1 MGLWTTIFGKK
12 SNLHDPDLTQL
23 AGELKKI
30 DQFIQQKKL
39 TLEISLKASGFSL
52 FPKIQKKLAEADPL
66 TKTRYQ
72 LKLRAELMPNF
83 QQLLNLGQQLL
94 IRNFEDYNQDKSSS
108 GKLRLDVK
116 DKEIIELWEILEEAQ
131 EKRDK
136 LWLSWMAVQ
145 KSEHGYSAY
154 ATNKMQQRLSAIAE
168 EIISA
173 LELRFRI
180 YLQAYNQ
187 YRQEKILS
195 SSKKKVQEAKKQIT
209 AEVKKL
215 YPTSTKQSYGVVKL
229 FKSKAELQ
237 LEHKEELKREMV
249 RKKAA

>member
-1 MGLWTTIFGKK
+1 MGLWATIFGKK

-30 DQFIQQKKL
+30 EQFIQQKKL

-83 QQLLNLGQQLL
+83 QQLLNLGRQLL

-136 LWLSWMAVQ
+136 LWLS
-145 KSEHGYSAY
+145 
-154 ATNKMQQRLSAIAE
+154 
-168 EIISA
+168 
-173 LELRFRI
+173 FRI

-215 YPTSTKQSYGVVKL
+215 YPTSAKQSYGVVKL